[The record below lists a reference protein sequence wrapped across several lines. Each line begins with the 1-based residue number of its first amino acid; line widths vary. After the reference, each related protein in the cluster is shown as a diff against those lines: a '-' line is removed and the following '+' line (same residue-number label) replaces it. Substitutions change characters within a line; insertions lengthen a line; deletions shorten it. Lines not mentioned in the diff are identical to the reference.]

1 MRISDWSSDVCS
13 SDLEAAA
20 RALAEPDR
28 GAGRDDDGEREAE
41 PEIGEFD
48 RQSPEIAEMEII
60 GRGGHLLPEMAV
72 GEAYGAAE
80 APGRVESIACAV
92 NPTPRMLGEKLDI
105 LAARAGVV
113 WETRRI
119 AV

>member
-13 SDLEAAA
+13 SDLPQHRVPQAAQPRLVEAAA

-41 PEIGEFD
+41 PEIGEYD

-60 GRGGHLLPEMAV
+60 GRGGHLVPGMAGGEADGDRKSV
-72 GEAYGAAE
+72 GEEKVGPYG
-80 APGRVESIACAV
+80 
-92 NPTPRMLGEKLDI
+92 
-105 LAARAGVV
+105 
-113 WETRRI
+113 
-119 AV
+119 